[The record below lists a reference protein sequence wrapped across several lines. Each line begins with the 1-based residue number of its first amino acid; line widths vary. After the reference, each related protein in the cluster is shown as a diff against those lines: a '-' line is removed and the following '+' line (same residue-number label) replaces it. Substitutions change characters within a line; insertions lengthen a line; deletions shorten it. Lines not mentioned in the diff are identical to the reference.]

1 LDKEEEV
8 LNERWFSETASF
20 LNLSKSEFATYLGI
34 FLSKAKDKMI
44 FIQSAVLARDSK
56 FLEKSIKILKEPAIN
71 LRITPL
77 VASFDALIS
86 QPNKIKNITLIN
98 ERLNEIS
105 TLCKKFSRKLDY
117 EC

>member
-1 LDKEEEV
+1 
-8 LNERWFSETASF
+8 
-20 LNLSKSEFATYLGI
+20 
-34 FLSKAKDKMI
+34 MI